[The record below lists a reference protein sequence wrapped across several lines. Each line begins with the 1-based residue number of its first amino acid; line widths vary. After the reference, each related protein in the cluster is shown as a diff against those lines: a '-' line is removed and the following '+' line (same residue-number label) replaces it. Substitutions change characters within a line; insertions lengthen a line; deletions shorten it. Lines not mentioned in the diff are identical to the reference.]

1 MPTEQEAKPAVV
13 TPSLQQWRSPST
25 FRGAPGED
33 PLKWLKE
40 YDRVANF
47 NKWDDMM
54 CLANVYFFLDGTARQ
69 WYVNNED
76 TLDSWE
82 AFKNGLSGLFGERQK
97 YTRRAEEQLKCRVQR
112 SGEYTVLHTK
122 CIRTLPRGKSSDERR
137 RKVSHLMKG
146 VAEDIYQ
153 ALLTRE
159 INDTASFIK
168 WCNYI
173 EDMKQKR
180 VGRPRFE
187 RLPNVVP
194 VASLTDETDLVSL
207 IRTIVREEVHRL
219 VNQTQESLDSD
230 PQSLEEI
237 VQDEVERVLA
247 PVSTKPTETRPRPT
261 YAAVTRKYRA
271 PVQKFP
277 PEPRKTDVWRTADNR
292 PVCFHCGRPGHVMR
306 YCRERKAVFDNS
318 RNRRRNFD
326 DVGTEEEIRR
336 QTLLAVLRQVP
347 READP
352 QYVVTD
358 PRRHIADPVSRQA
371 VGARKT
377 KESDL
382 PRSHDVILGWD
393 FLEASQAVIDCGQNE
408 LVLEDICRDS
418 TAPDAWNLYATRDYT
433 LKPHSLTRITVSG
446 YQTRGDINVVLDGSK
461 HLLFE
466 KNIATPSMVSTYRNG
481 KSDVWVTNLQ
491 FRNQIIPRGMCIG
504 QAEPLNEGHLC
515 VISDTSGCLDDQQE
529 TSSHR

>member
-1 MPTEQEAKPAVV
+1 MPSPA
-13 TPSLQQWRSPST
+13 
-25 FRGAPGED
+25 FR
-33 PLKWLKE
+33 
-40 YDRVANF
+40 R
-47 NKWDDMM
+47 
-54 CLANVYFFLDGTARQ
+54 
-69 WYVNNED
+69 
-76 TLDSWE
+76 
-82 AFKNGLSGLFGERQK
+82 
-97 YTRRAEEQLKCRVQR
+97 
-112 SGEYTVLHTK
+112 EYTVLHTK
-122 CIRTLPRGKSSDERR
+122 CIRLCQEVNPLMKEDE
-137 RKVSHLMKG
+137 KVSHLMKG

-153 ALLTRE
+153 APLTRE

-219 VNQTQESLDSD
+219 VNQTQESLTRSPILRRDRSRR
-230 PQSLEEI
+230 
-237 VQDEVERVLA
+237 VERVLA

-318 RNRRRNFD
+318 SKPPTELRRH
-326 DVGTEEEIRR
+326 
-336 QTLLAVLRQVP
+336 
-347 READP
+347 
-352 QYVVTD
+352 

-382 PRSHDVILGWD
+382 PRSRFWGIVFVISDKYRRFLKKVLFADAKSVMLKVADGNFVRPIGKCVLRVRINNRELPFEFIVLSHCSHDVILGWD

-466 KNIATPSMVSTYRNG
+466 KILLHRPWYPHI
-481 KSDVWVTNLQ
+481 VT
-491 FRNQIIPRGMCIG
+491 
-504 QAEPLNEGHLC
+504 EK
-515 VISDTSGCLDDQQE
+515 
-529 TSSHR
+529 

>member
-1 MPTEQEAKPAVV
+1 
-13 TPSLQQWRSPST
+13 
-25 FRGAPGED
+25 
-33 PLKWLKE
+33 
-40 YDRVANF
+40 
-47 NKWDDMM
+47 
-54 CLANVYFFLDGTARQ
+54 
-69 WYVNNED
+69 
-76 TLDSWE
+76 
-82 AFKNGLSGLFGERQK
+82 
-97 YTRRAEEQLKCRVQR
+97 
-112 SGEYTVLHTK
+112 
-122 CIRTLPRGKSSDERR
+122 
-137 RKVSHLMKG
+137 
-146 VAEDIYQ
+146 
-153 ALLTRE
+153 
-159 INDTASFIK
+159 
-168 WCNYI
+168 
-173 EDMKQKR
+173 MKQKR

-219 VNQTQESLDSD
+219 VNQTQESLDTD

-247 PVSTKPTETRPRPT
+247 PVSTKPTETRLRPT

-292 PVCFHCGRPGHVMR
+292 PVCFPLRTSWTCNALLP
-306 YCRERKAVFDNS
+306 RERKAVFDNS
-318 RNRRRNFD
+318 LETAD
-326 DVGTEEEIRR
+326 GTSTTLALKKKYAD

-352 QYVVTD
+352 QYVVTG

-377 KESDL
+377 RRATFQGGEAACTGNPPSTAKMTGNQL
-382 PRSHDVILGWD
+382 DVIIDKKPIRALVDSGASFSVISD
-393 FLEASQAVIDCGQNE
+393 KYRRFLKKVLFADAKSVMLKVADGNFVRPIGKCVLRDGTFLEASQAVIDCGQNE

-529 TSSHR
+529 TSESQMNCSLMMSPELSDEQRNKLSELLRKFSGLFTKTDKSTAAKTNVKHRIFTGDHAQSTNEPTESRRLKDASFMKRFRKCLMKVSSNPLKVLGHHPLCS

>member
-1 MPTEQEAKPAVV
+1 MPTEQEARPAVV

-69 WYVNNED
+69 WYGNNED
-76 TLDSWE
+76 ALDSWE
-82 AFKNGLSGLFGERQK
+82 AFKNGLSGLFGDRQK
-97 YTRRAEEQLKCRVQR
+97 YTREKGRRTTKMPSPAFRQ
-112 SGEYTVLHTK
+112 EYTNLHTK

-137 RKVSHLMKG
+137 RKVSHLMK
-146 VAEDIYQ
+146 
-153 ALLTRE
+153 
-159 INDTASFIK
+159 
-168 WCNYI
+168 
-173 EDMKQKR
+173 DMKQKR

-271 PVQKFP
+271 LVQKFP
-277 PEPRKTDVWRTADNR
+277 PEPRKQMCGERLTTDLFVSTAD
-292 PVCFHCGRPGHVMR
+292 
-306 YCRERKAVFDNS
+306 
-318 RNRRRNFD
+318 
-326 DVGTEEEIRR
+326 
-336 QTLLAVLRQVP
+336 VL
-347 READP
+347 D
-352 QYVVTD
+352 
-358 PRRHIADPVSRQA
+358 I
-371 VGARKT
+371 
-377 KESDL
+377 
-382 PRSHDVILGWD
+382 HDVILGWD

-446 YQTRGDINVVLDGSK
+446 YQNPRRHKCSSRRQQTFALR
-461 HLLFE
+461 E
-466 KNIATPSMVSTYRNG
+466 KYCYTVHGI
-481 KSDVWVTNLQ
+481 
-491 FRNQIIPRGMCIG
+491 
-504 QAEPLNEGHLC
+504 H
-515 VISDTSGCLDDQQE
+515 IS
-529 TSSHR
+529 

>member
-1 MPTEQEAKPAVV
+1 
-13 TPSLQQWRSPST
+13 
-25 FRGAPGED
+25 
-33 PLKWLKE
+33 
-40 YDRVANF
+40 
-47 NKWDDMM
+47 MM

-76 TLDSWE
+76 ALDSWE
-82 AFKNGLSGLFGERQK
+82 AFKNGLSGLFGDRQK
-97 YTRRAEEQLKCRVQR
+97 YTRRAEEQLKCRAQR
-112 SGEYTVLHTK
+112 SGESTQSYIQGVLGLCQEVNPLMK
-122 CIRTLPRGKSSDERR
+122 EDE
-137 RKVSHLMKG
+137 KVSHLMKG

-207 IRTIVREEVHRL
+207 IRTI
-219 VNQTQESLDSD
+219 
-230 PQSLEEI
+230 I
-237 VQDEVERVLA
+237 IQDEVERVLA

-306 YCRERKAVFDNS
+306 YCLERNAVFDNS

-336 QTLLAVLRQVP
+336 P
-347 READP
+347 NSS
-352 QYVVTD
+352 
-358 PRRHIADPVSRQA
+358 RRFTPS
-371 VGARKT
+371 
-377 KESDL
+377 
-382 PRSHDVILGWD
+382 P
-393 FLEASQAVIDCGQNE
+393 
-408 LVLEDICRDS
+408 
-418 TAPDAWNLYATRDYT
+418 
-433 LKPHSLTRITVSG
+433 
-446 YQTRGDINVVLDGSK
+446 TRGRSPIRRYRS
-461 HLLFE
+461 
-466 KNIATPSMVSTYRNG
+466 PSPYRRYSQSPGRRSEEN
-481 KSDVWVTNLQ
+481 
-491 FRNQIIPRGMCIG
+491 
-504 QAEPLNEGHLC
+504 
-515 VISDTSGCLDDQQE
+515 
-529 TSSHR
+529 

>member
-76 TLDSWE
+76 ALDSWE
-82 AFKNGLSGLFGERQK
+82 AFKNGLSGLFGDRQRC
-97 YTRRAEEQLKCRVQR
+97 TRRAEEQLKCRAQR
-112 SGEYTVLHTK
+112 SGESTQSYIQSVLGLCQRELVDRDLKGFKRRTS
-122 CIRTLPRGKSSDERR
+122 CI
-137 RKVSHLMKG
+137 
-146 VAEDIYQ
+146 
-153 ALLTRE
+153 
-159 INDTASFIK
+159 
-168 WCNYI
+168 
-173 EDMKQKR
+173 
-180 VGRPRFE
+180 
-187 RLPNVVP
+187 
-194 VASLTDETDLVSL
+194 LTDETDLVSL

-261 YAAVTRKYRA
+261 YATVTRKYRA

-277 PEPRKTDVWRTADNR
+277 PQPRKTDVWRTADNR

-336 QTLLAVLRQVP
+336 P
-347 READP
+347 NSS
-352 QYVVTD
+352 
-358 PRRHIADPVSRQA
+358 RRFTPS
-371 VGARKT
+371 
-377 KESDL
+377 
-382 PRSHDVILGWD
+382 P
-393 FLEASQAVIDCGQNE
+393 
-408 LVLEDICRDS
+408 
-418 TAPDAWNLYATRDYT
+418 
-433 LKPHSLTRITVSG
+433 
-446 YQTRGDINVVLDGSK
+446 TRGRSPIRRYRS
-461 HLLFE
+461 
-466 KNIATPSMVSTYRNG
+466 PSPYR
-481 KSDVWVTNLQ
+481 
-491 FRNQIIPRGMCIG
+491 R
-504 QAEPLNEGHLC
+504 
-515 VISDTSGCLDDQQE
+515 
-529 TSSHR
+529 SSQSPGRRSEEN

>member
-76 TLDSWE
+76 ALDSWE
-82 AFKNGLSGLFGERQK
+82 AFKNGLSGLFGDRQK
-97 YTRRAEEQLKCRVQR
+97 YTRRAEEQLKCRAQR
-112 SGEYTVLHTK
+112 SGESTQSYIQSVLGLCQEVNPLMK
-122 CIRTLPRGKSSDERR
+122 EDE
-137 RKVSHLMKG
+137 KVSHLMKG

-318 RNRRRNFD
+318 KPPTELRRRW
-326 DVGTEEEIRR
+326 
-336 QTLLAVLRQVP
+336 
-347 READP
+347 
-352 QYVVTD
+352 
-358 PRRHIADPVSRQA
+358 H
-371 VGARKT
+371 
-377 KESDL
+377 
-382 PRSHDVILGWD
+382 
-393 FLEASQAVIDCGQNE
+393 
-408 LVLEDICRDS
+408 
-418 TAPDAWNLYATRDYT
+418 
-433 LKPHSLTRITVSG
+433 
-446 YQTRGDINVVLDGSK
+446 
-461 HLLFE
+461 
-466 KNIATPSMVSTYRNG
+466 
-481 KSDVWVTNLQ
+481 
-491 FRNQIIPRGMCIG
+491 
-504 QAEPLNEGHLC
+504 
-515 VISDTSGCLDDQQE
+515 
-529 TSSHR
+529 

>member
-1 MPTEQEAKPAVV
+1 
-13 TPSLQQWRSPST
+13 
-25 FRGAPGED
+25 
-33 PLKWLKE
+33 
-40 YDRVANF
+40 
-47 NKWDDMM
+47 
-54 CLANVYFFLDGTARQ
+54 
-69 WYVNNED
+69 
-76 TLDSWE
+76 
-82 AFKNGLSGLFGERQK
+82 
-97 YTRRAEEQLKCRVQR
+97 
-112 SGEYTVLHTK
+112 
-122 CIRTLPRGKSSDERR
+122 
-137 RKVSHLMKG
+137 MKG

-187 RLPNVVP
+187 RLPNVK
-194 VASLTDETDLVSL
+194 
-207 IRTIVREEVHRL
+207 
-219 VNQTQESLDSD
+219 
-230 PQSLEEI
+230 EI

-277 PEPRKTDVWRTADNR
+277 PEPRKTDKGW
-292 PVCFHCGRPGHVMR
+292 P
-306 YCRERKAVFDNS
+306 FDNS
-318 RNRRRNFD
+318 RNRRRNATTLALKKKKYAD
-326 DVGTEEEIRR
+326 

-377 KESDL
+377 KRERPSKETVDK
-382 PRSHDVILGWD
+382 
-393 FLEASQAVIDCGQNE
+393 NE

-515 VISDTSGCLDDQQE
+515 VISDTSGCLM
-529 TSSHR
+529 TSKKLRSHR

>member
-1 MPTEQEAKPAVV
+1 M
-13 TPSLQQWRSPST
+13 R
-25 FRGAPGED
+25 ED
-33 PLKWLKE
+33 E
-40 YDRVANF
+40 
-47 NKWDDMM
+47 
-54 CLANVYFFLDGTARQ
+54 
-69 WYVNNED
+69 
-76 TLDSWE
+76 
-82 AFKNGLSGLFGERQK
+82 
-97 YTRRAEEQLKCRVQR
+97 
-112 SGEYTVLHTK
+112 
-122 CIRTLPRGKSSDERR
+122 
-137 RKVSHLMKG
+137 KVSHLMKG

-153 ALLTRE
+153 ALLMRE

-173 EDMKQKR
+173 EDMKLKR
-180 VGRPRFE
+180 VGRPRFQ

-207 IRTIVREEVHRL
+207 ISTI
-219 VNQTQESLDSD
+219 
-230 PQSLEEI
+230 I

-336 QTLLAVLRQVP
+336 P
-347 READP
+347 NSS
-352 QYVVTD
+352 
-358 PRRHIADPVSRQA
+358 RRFTPSPTR
-371 VGARKT
+371 G
-377 KESDL
+377 
-382 PRSHDVILGWD
+382 RSPIRRYRSPSPYRRS
-393 FLEASQAVIDCGQNE
+393 SQSPGQ
-408 LVLEDICRDS
+408 DICRDS

-481 KSDVWVTNLQ
+481 KSDVWVTNMQ

-515 VISDTSGCLDDQQE
+515 VISDTSGCWM
-529 TSSHR
+529 TSKKLRSHR

>member
-1 MPTEQEAKPAVV
+1 MEE
-13 TPSLQQWRSPST
+13 PST

-33 PLKWLKE
+33 PLKWLKK

-76 TLDSWE
+76 ALDSWE
-82 AFKNGLSGLFGERQK
+82 AFKNGLSGLFGDRQK
-97 YTRRAEEQLKCRVQR
+97 YTRRAEEQLKCRAQR
-112 SGEYTVLHTK
+112 SGEEY
-122 CIRTLPRGKSSDERR
+122 
-137 RKVSHLMKG
+137 
-146 VAEDIYQ
+146 
-153 ALLTRE
+153 
-159 INDTASFIK
+159 TAS
-168 WCNYI
+168 
-173 EDMKQKR
+173 KR
-180 VGRPRFE
+180 RTGCI
-187 RLPNVVP
+187 
-194 VASLTDETDLVSL
+194 LTDETDLVSL

-326 DVGTEEEIRR
+326 DVGTEDTPTKLFSPFYAKSHESRSPIRR
-336 QTLLAVLRQVP
+336 YRSP
-347 READP
+347 SP
-352 QYVVTD
+352 Y
-358 PRRHIADPVSRQA
+358 RRSSQSPGRRSE
-371 VGARKT
+371 KT

-382 PRSHDVILGWD
+382 QGGEAACTGNPPSTAKMTGNQLDVI
-393 FLEASQAVIDCGQNE
+393 IDKSRY
-408 LVLEDICRDS
+408 VL
-418 TAPDAWNLYATRDYT
+418 
-433 LKPHSLTRITVSG
+433 
-446 YQTRGDINVVLDGSK
+446 
-461 HLLFE
+461 
-466 KNIATPSMVSTYRNG
+466 
-481 KSDVWVTNLQ
+481 
-491 FRNQIIPRGMCIG
+491 
-504 QAEPLNEGHLC
+504 
-515 VISDTSGCLDDQQE
+515 
-529 TSSHR
+529 

>member
-1 MPTEQEAKPAVV
+1 M
-13 TPSLQQWRSPST
+13 
-25 FRGAPGED
+25 
-33 PLKWLKE
+33 
-40 YDRVANF
+40 
-47 NKWDDMM
+47 
-54 CLANVYFFLDGTARQ
+54 
-69 WYVNNED
+69 
-76 TLDSWE
+76 
-82 AFKNGLSGLFGERQK
+82 AF
-97 YTRRAEEQLKCRVQR
+97 
-112 SGEYTVLHTK
+112 
-122 CIRTLPRGKSSDERR
+122 
-137 RKVSHLMKG
+137 
-146 VAEDIYQ
+146 AEDIYQ

-159 INDTASFIK
+159 IQRLTASFIK

-173 EDMKQKR
+173 KEDMKQKR

-326 DVGTEEEIRR
+326 DVGTEEENTPTKLFLAVYAKSRDRSPIRR
-336 QTLLAVLRQVP
+336 YRP
-347 READP
+347 P
-352 QYVVTD
+352 SPY
-358 PRRHIADPVSRQA
+358 RRSSQ
-371 VGARKT
+371 
-377 KESDL
+377 
-382 PRSHDVILGWD
+382 
-393 FLEASQAVIDCGQNE
+393 SQA
-408 LVLEDICRDS
+408 
-418 TAPDAWNLYATRDYT
+418 A
-433 LKPHSLTRITVSG
+433 
-446 YQTRGDINVVLDGSK
+446 GS
-461 HLLFE
+461 E
-466 KNIATPSMVSTYRNG
+466 EN
-481 KSDVWVTNLQ
+481 
-491 FRNQIIPRGMCIG
+491 
-504 QAEPLNEGHLC
+504 
-515 VISDTSGCLDDQQE
+515 
-529 TSSHR
+529 

>member
-1 MPTEQEAKPAVV
+1 MK
-13 TPSLQQWRSPST
+13 
-25 FRGAPGED
+25 ED
-33 PLKWLKE
+33 E
-40 YDRVANF
+40 
-47 NKWDDMM
+47 
-54 CLANVYFFLDGTARQ
+54 
-69 WYVNNED
+69 
-76 TLDSWE
+76 
-82 AFKNGLSGLFGERQK
+82 
-97 YTRRAEEQLKCRVQR
+97 
-112 SGEYTVLHTK
+112 
-122 CIRTLPRGKSSDERR
+122 
-137 RKVSHLMKG
+137 KVSHLMKG

-207 IRTIVREEVHRL
+207 IRTI
-219 VNQTQESLDSD
+219 
-230 PQSLEEI
+230 I

-261 YAAVTRKYRA
+261 YAAVNRKYRV

-306 YCRERKAVFDNS
+306 YCREKRLSLTTLETAD
-318 RNRRRNFD
+318 
-326 DVGTEEEIRR
+326 GTSTTLALKKKYAD
-336 QTLLAVLRQVP
+336 QTLLAVLRQFP

-358 PRRHIADPVSRQA
+358 PRRHIVDPVSRQA

-382 PRSHDVILGWD
+382 PRRMGL
-393 FLEASQAVIDCGQNE
+393 LEASQAVIDCGQNE
-408 LVLEDICRDS
+408 LDLEDICRDS
-418 TAPDAWNLYATRDYT
+418 TAPGAWNLYATRDYT

-446 YQTRGDINVVLDGSK
+446 YQTPGDINVVLDGRK

-529 TSSHR
+529 TSESQMNCSLMMSPELSDEQRNKLSNYSGNFLGFHEDRQVDSREDECETQDFYW

>member
-1 MPTEQEAKPAVV
+1 MTTFAGPRLRGIIPEFGLLKENSRKRTKMPTEQEAKPSVV

-76 TLDSWE
+76 ALDSWE
-82 AFKNGLSGLFGERQK
+82 AFKNGLSGLFGDRQK
-97 YTRRAEEQLKCRVQR
+97 YTRRAEEQLKCRAQR
-112 SGEYTVLHTK
+112 SGESTQSYIQSVLGL
-122 CIRTLPRGKSSDERR
+122 CQE
-137 RKVSHLMKG
+137 
-146 VAEDIYQ
+146 
-153 ALLTRE
+153 
-159 INDTASFIK
+159 
-168 WCNYI
+168 
-173 EDMKQKR
+173 
-180 VGRPRFE
+180 
-187 RLPNVVP
+187 
-194 VASLTDETDLVSL
+194 
-207 IRTIVREEVHRL
+207 EEVHRL

-306 YCRERKAVFDNS
+306 YCRERSLSLTTLETVD
-318 RNRRRNFD
+318 
-326 DVGTEEEIRR
+326 GTSTTLALKKKYAD

-377 KESDL
+377 QGERPSKEVR
-382 PRSHDVILGWD
+382 PR
-393 FLEASQAVIDCGQNE
+393 
-408 LVLEDICRDS
+408 VLEILRR
-418 TAPDAWNLYATRDYT
+418 P
-433 LKPHSLTRITVSG
+433 
-446 YQTRGDINVVLDGSK
+446 
-461 HLLFE
+461 
-466 KNIATPSMVSTYRNG
+466 
-481 KSDVWVTNLQ
+481 
-491 FRNQIIPRGMCIG
+491 PR
-504 QAEPLNEGHLC
+504 
-515 VISDTSGCLDDQQE
+515 
-529 TSSHR
+529 